1 MFGVVFPEVY
11 SMKLDVREWVEKN
24 SSVVKCVLEVLV

>member
-11 SMKLDVREWVEKN
+11 SMKLDVKRNWVEKI
-24 SSVVKCVLEVLV
+24 VLWSNTFWKF

>member
-11 SMKLDVREWVEKN
+11 SMKLDVKRHWVEKN
-24 SSVVKCVLEVLV
+24 SSVVK

>member
-11 SMKLDVREWVEKN
+11 CMKLDVKRHWVEKN
-24 SSVVKCVLEVLV
+24 SSVVK

>member
-11 SMKLDVREWVEKN
+11 SMKLDVKRNWVEKN
-24 SSVVKCVLEVLV
+24 SSVVK

>member
-11 SMKLDVREWVEKN
+11 SMRLYIKRHGVEKI
-24 SSVVKCVLEVLV
+24 VLWSNRVWKF